1 MGVHDGHRE
10 RMRERFLKNGLEG
23 FAEHEA
29 LELLL
34 FYAIPQG
41 NVNPLAHA
49 LIEEFGSLMNVLTAP
64 VERLVKVKGV
74 KERTA
79 VLLRLSAGIAR
90 KARLEELE
98 QETPLTS
105 YDKLGE
111 YLLELF
117 SQERNEAVYM
127 LCLDQ
132 KGKLLSRKR
141 LGEGTASAVNL
152 DVRKLAADALTA
164 SASAVVL
171 AHNHPSGI
179 ALPSRD
185 DINTT
190 EQARTALETIGVKL
204 ADHIIV
210 ADGDFV
216 SMADSGFF
224 EGVWR

>member
-41 NVNPLAHA
+41 DVNPLAHA
-49 LIEEFGSLMNVLTAP
+49 LIEEFGSLMNVLNAP

-79 VLLRLSAGIAR
+79 VLLRLAADIAR
-90 KARLEELE
+90 KARLEAMER
-98 QETPLTS
+98 ETPLTS
-105 YDKLGE
+105 YDQLGE

-132 KGKLLSRKR
+132 KGKLLARKR

-152 DVRKLAADALTA
+152 DVQRLASDALIV

-179 ALPSRD
+179 ALPSQED
-185 DINTT
+185 HAAT
-190 EQARTALETIGVKL
+190 ERVRMALEAVGIRL
-204 ADHIIV
+204 ADHIIL
-210 ADGDFV
+210 ADGDYISF
-216 SMADSGFF
+216 AQSGYLD
-224 EGVWR
+224 

>member
-179 ALPSRD
+179 ALPSPEDRAATD
-185 DINTT
+185 
-190 EQARTALETIGVKL
+190 RTRLALEAVGIRL
-204 ADHIIV
+204 EDHIIV
-210 ADGDFV
+210 ADGDYV
-216 SMADSGFF
+216 SLSQSGYLD
-224 EGVWR
+224 